1 MWAGAGPRSMI
12 AVAEPIKTVRGL
24 RVRLP
29 RVSLAIAFLTILLLI
44 VASVTI
50 PWGRPAQGAET
61 RPVSLPETPLTFEES
76 VKIAIN
82 QSPYLTKSSLEI
94 DIRKMDEN
102 DSRYGMVPPLTF
114 RTVYYVN
121 RPNDPNLSPQ
131 PYSLSFSTD
140 PYNPLGAYFS
150 LQAQKLATKG
160 AIYKHLL
167 TISEGL
173 KNLGQIYLDLAA
185 LKKVAVYQKDLVKES
200 QEKLTYM
207 ENRLSIGTATSLDVK
222 VAQQELELAKGEL
235 KTIDLA
241 TKRNLNALR
250 GFLGLPP
257 SQQVNPDLRDAD
269 RQVLGSFTPDS
280 ASLEQ
285 SKNRSYEIKI
295 FEVEKKL
302 QKYNISLAIAK
313 VFPSLLFNTQTP
325 DPLSATNGRG
335 LYVGVGLEIPVWDG
349 FKRIRN
355 VSRQKT
361 ALRQLEAQ
369 KDEKESSLENKWNGI
384 LGEIQDAEMALKLAK
399 SREELARLKS
409 QQNEVRYQSGE
420 LQLPVVL
427 DGRKEVLTAQKDAA
441 RNNAIY
447 GKMVLKLRE
456 ASGDLGNTYVH
467 ASSFEE

>member
-1 MWAGAGPRSMI
+1 
-12 AVAEPIKTVRGL
+12 
-24 RVRLP
+24 
-29 RVSLAIAFLTILLLI
+29 
-44 VASVTI
+44 
-50 PWGRPAQGAET
+50 
-61 RPVSLPETPLTFEES
+61 PVSLPETPLTFEES

-114 RTVYYVN
+114 RTIYYVN
-121 RPNDPNLSPQ
+121 RPNDATLNSK
-131 PYSLSFSTD
+131 PYSLNFSTD
-140 PYNPLGAYFS
+140 PYNPLGSYFT

-160 AIYKHLL
+160 AIYKHLQ
-167 TISEGL
+167 TISAGL
-173 KNLGQIYLDLAA
+173 KRLGQIYLDLAA
-185 LKKVAVYQKDLVKES
+185 LKKVAGYQKDLVKES

-222 VAQQELELAKGEL
+222 VAQQELELAKGEV

-241 TKRNLNALR
+241 TQRNLNALR

-269 RQVLGSFTPDS
+269 RQVLGSFTPNS
-280 ASLEQ
+280 ATLEQ
-285 SKNRSYEIKI
+285 SKDRSYEIKI
-295 FEVEKKL
+295 FELQKQL

-313 VFPSLLFNTQTP
+313 VFPSILFNTQTP
-325 DPLSATNGRG
+325 DPLSSTTAGG
-335 LYVGVGLEIPVWDG
+335 IYVGVGLEIPVWDG

-361 ALRQLEAQ
+361 TLRQLEAEKDQ
-369 KDEKESSLENKWNGI
+369 KENALENKWYGAV
-384 LGEIQDAEMALKLAK
+384 GEIQEAEVALKFAK
-399 SREELARLKS
+399 AREELARLKAN
-409 QQNEVRYQSGE
+409 QNEVRYQSGE
-420 LQLPVVL
+420 VQLPVVL
-427 DGRKEVLTAQKDAA
+427 DGRKEVLASQKDTA
-441 RNNAIY
+441 RESAKY
-447 GKMVLKLRE
+447 DKAVLNLRE